1 MPFSTRD
8 DFLLRVIRQM
18 MEVIARA
25 VGLKREGLF
34 DQALLE
40 LDAASGD
47 LLGPL
52 ATAVPLVDP
61 ATAAQMIG
69 HPERILAYARLLGER
84 GDVQRLRGRE
94 DHAALDEARAL
105 AFVLEAAERDPS
117 LAPRAADVALG
128 LLSHGAAAHLEP
140 RHAAML
146 RQWDPRSRNGD
157 RSDAPS

>member
-69 HPERILAYARLLGER
+69 HPERILAYARLLAER
-84 GDVQRLRGRE
+84 GDVQRLQGRE
-94 DHAALDEARAL
+94 SHAALDEARAL
-105 AFVLEAAERDPS
+105 ALVLEAAERDS
-117 LAPRAADVALG
+117 SIARRAADVALG
-128 LLSHGAAAHLEP
+128 LLSRGAAAHLEP
-140 RHAAML
+140 RHSAML
-146 RQWDPRSRNGD
+146 RQWDPRARDGD
-157 RSDAPS
+157 PADAP